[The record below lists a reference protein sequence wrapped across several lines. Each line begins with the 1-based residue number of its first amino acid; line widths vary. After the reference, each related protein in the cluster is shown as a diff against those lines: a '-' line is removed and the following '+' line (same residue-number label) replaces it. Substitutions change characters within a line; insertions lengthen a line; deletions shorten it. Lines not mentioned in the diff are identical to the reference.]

1 MKIYPL
7 FLLYLL
13 MAVFP
18 SAWAVAEAG
27 SITVAIDHSDG
38 GKKGQRHLNKLI
50 SFLNDQGCSVVPQDR
65 SDGTEAELL
74 FKPQPVSRIESELAG
89 FRLIAR
95 AETLQGE
102 QMVRG
107 AVLVHGSTGI
117 DRLESLQGQRF
128 GFVGQESYTGYR
140 LHLPQLSKAGI
151 EESWKTFFFVG
162 NHIGVL
168 SMLLHSD
175 ADVAVVAEPLARQW
189 GEYNNLAVVSVTEA
203 VETGGWWMRESV
215 TESQA
220 KPCVGAL
227 GKLDKQHMKAL
238 PAWIGG
244 FDIDVSGMRN

>member
-38 GKKGQRHLNKLI
+38 GKKGQRHLKKLV
-50 SFLNDQGCSVVPQDR
+50 SFLNDQGCSVVTQDR
-65 SDGTEAELL
+65 SDKTKAELL
-74 FKPQPVSRIESELAG
+74 FKPQPVTGIESDMAG
-89 FRLIAR
+89 YQLIAR
-95 AETLQGE
+95 AKTLQGE
-102 QMVRG
+102 KKVRG

-128 GFVGQESYTGYR
+128 GFVSQDSYTGYR

-175 ADVAVVAEPLARQW
+175 ADVAVVAEPLALEW
-189 GEYNNLAVVSVTEA
+189 GEYNNLAVVSVTET

-215 TESQA
+215 SDAQA
-220 KPCVGAL
+220 KLCAGAL
-227 GKLDKQHMKAL
+227 GKLSKPHMKAL

-244 FDIDVSGMRN
+244 FDPAAND